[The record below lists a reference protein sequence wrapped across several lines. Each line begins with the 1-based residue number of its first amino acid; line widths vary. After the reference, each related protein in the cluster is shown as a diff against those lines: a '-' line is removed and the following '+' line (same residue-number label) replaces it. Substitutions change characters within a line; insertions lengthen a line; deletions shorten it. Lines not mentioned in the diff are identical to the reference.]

1 MMEETPQGRAHREAL
16 QELDGPLRD
25 AVEHL
30 RNQPV
35 PEEATWRAVDR
46 YLAVGA
52 SGAKP
57 RSPRRLWLAGAVAA
71 AAAAALLT
79 VLALWSRD
87 PEETERPTVD
97 AASLP
102 SDGEQSPDE
111 PLTLQKCRLAL
122 RESPEALVRLLDQH
136 ASTFFPSGGQPVRI
150 GPRGWRDFVEHEI
163 GEDL

>member
-1 MMEETPQGRAHREAL
+1 MEEKPQAQADREAL
-16 QELDGPLRD
+16 RELDGPLRD

-35 PEEATWRAVDR
+35 SEEATWRAVDR

-57 RSPRRLWLAGAVAA
+57 RSPGRLWLAGAVAT

-79 VLALWSRD
+79 VLALRSRH
-87 PEETERPTVD
+87 PVETVRPTVD
-97 AASLP
+97 VAPLP
-102 SDGEQSPDE
+102 SDREPSPDE
-111 PLTLQKCRLAL
+111 PLTLQRCRLAL
-122 RESPEALVRLLDQH
+122 RESPDSLVRLLDQH
-136 ASTFFPSGGQPVRI
+136 ASTFFPSAGQPVRI